1 MQLHVQYNCT
11 FVVPSLREPIGFH
24 LLIDGVYE
32 VEAVEFMLG
41 QLRAGSV
48 FVDIGANI
56 GVFTAPS
63 QVTARGSRRVN
74 WAFLDLLVP

>member
-1 MQLHVQYNCT
+1 VQLHARYNHT

-41 QLRAGSV
+41 RLRAGSV
-48 FVDIGANI
+48 FV
-56 GVFTAPS
+56 
-63 QVTARGSRRVN
+63 
-74 WAFLDLLVP
+74 